1 MTHGFCY
8 AYFNI
13 FCHVCSPISCTNI
26 PILLCLITLFFL
38 YPRSLLNFLY
48 LEHLASYTN
57 SWIYQCLCQSL
68 VFFFTSYACYIR
80 TMSYAMCRYIR
91 AFNMLKWTLQKISC
105 QLLHV
110 PNQAAHTGT
119 VSCSELDSQN
129 DWKAVW
135 SQNNFLKPSSF
146 AKDIARHIAIASA
159 ISGFTIPGIIS
170 LKAKRH
176 EPLLSRVRTPIPI
189 WREEWKSAV
198 SVFINIVP
206 AGGGIHSET
215 EVKESHLGTFTGL
228 EQYSTIILHQNLL
241 DYSPWTN
248 RNIVVHAIIPG
259 LPNVPKSH
267 NNMSILPHVCQIS
280 PAQG

>member
-1 MTHGFCY
+1 MPATSEQWATLCAATLERSTCWNEHYRKLVASF
-8 AYFNI
+8 FM
-13 FCHVCSPISCTNI
+13 SPTRQ
-26 PILLCLITLFFL
+26 PTLE
-38 YPRSLLNFLY
+38 RSLV
-48 LEHLASYTN
+48 ASLILRMTER
-57 SWIYQCLCQSL
+57 QSE
-68 VFFFTSYACYIR
+68 A
-80 TMSYAMCRYIR
+80 
-91 AFNMLKWTLQKISC
+91 KIIFS
-105 QLLHV
+105 
-110 PNQAAHTGT
+110 
-119 VSCSELDSQN
+119 
-129 DWKAVW
+129 
-135 SQNNFLKPSSF
+135 KPSSF